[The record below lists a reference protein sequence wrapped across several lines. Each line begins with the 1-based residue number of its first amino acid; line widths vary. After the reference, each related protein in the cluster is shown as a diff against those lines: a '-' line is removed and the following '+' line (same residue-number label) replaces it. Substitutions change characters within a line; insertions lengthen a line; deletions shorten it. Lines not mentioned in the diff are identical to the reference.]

1 MATARPFSYNTGPPI
16 SGTTQVGN
24 LAVGYPTTGFTGMEW
39 WNGPDEDLGY
49 VIAQPVSGGNQPTN
63 VPEDALSLS
72 PTYKGVDV
80 SLTNNN
86 QTASQIFSYQQTV
99 LGETII
105 SGSDKVMF
113 SVKYTST
120 NPSVGIGGHFVGV
133 GLTTMNYS
141 GPFNG
146 YPGNDTNSIG
156 FSDDGKYYYNES
168 VVQSGLPTWTTG
180 DIIDIAISHGQ
191 GWFIRVNGGDW
202 NNNPSADPTTL
213 NGYLSMNGLTNYYP
227 ALCPYIYGTIEV
239 LNYPKYGVP
248 STYNFLGNVTASV
261 GFFRTDGLDD
271 NEFIDIA
278 NTLLNSNYTA
288 ATDASTGLTINGYWN
303 SYVEKG
309 GNGLTPETAG
319 DNALQIKTDYSGSTD
334 GLYWIKN
341 NNISGGTPFQIYADM
356 TTNGGGWTLLLT
368 NQNTA
373 GWTYS
378 NSILLNEFNP
388 VSGGSNYSIVAYA
401 DYLKSSG
408 STFQY
413 MIDAY
418 QRNQFGGIWS
428 APSGY
433 TFLKTDNTQT
443 SITLDIKFGT
453 WNYNDASIEQYM
465 PWRSTSSGLLT
476 TSSNPGGEWWGTLI
490 TNGGWSPAPW
500 INADCG
506 LDGCMPNPGIIW
518 YWVR

>member
-1 MATARPFSYNTGPPI
+1 MSTTRPFSYNTGSTIP
-16 SGTTQVGN
+16 GTIQVGD
-24 LAVGYPTTGFTGMEW
+24 LAVGYPTSGFTGMEW

-49 VIAQPVSGGNQPTN
+49 VIAQPVPNDSQPTP
-63 VPEDALSLS
+63 VPDDAITLS
-72 PTYKGVDV
+72 PTYKGTDIAL
-80 SLTNNN
+80 SNNN
-86 QTASQIFSYQQTV
+86 QTASQIFSYSQTV

-105 SGSDKVMF
+105 SGSNKVMF

-120 NPSVGIGGHFVGV
+120 NPSVGVGGHFIGV

-156 FSDDGKYYYNES
+156 FSDDGQYYFNGVGTNGY
-168 VVQSGLPTWTTG
+168 PTWTDG
-180 DIIDIAISHGQ
+180 DIIDIAIAHGQ
-191 GWFIRVNGGDW
+191 YWWIRVNGGVW
-202 NNNPSADPTTL
+202 NNNPSANPATNTGGAL
-213 NGYLSMNGLTNYYP
+213 MNGLTNFYP
-227 ALCPYIYGTIEV
+227 ALCPYIYGTMEV
-239 LNYPKYGVP
+239 LNNPTYGYPSG
-248 STYNFLGNVTASV
+248 YNFLGNVSASV
-261 GFFRTDGLDD
+261 GFFRTSGFND

-278 NTLLNSNYTA
+278 NILLNSNYNNIL
-288 ATDASTGLTINGYWN
+288 DASTGLTSNGYWN
-303 SYVEKG
+303 SYTVNG

-319 DNALQIKTDYSGSTD
+319 NNALQIKTDYSGSTD

-356 TTNGGGWTLLLT
+356 TTDGGGWTLLLT

-453 WNYNDASIEQYM
+453 WNYNDGSIEQYM

-490 TNGGWSPAPW
+490 TNGGWNPAPW

-506 LDGCMPNPGIIW
+506 LDGCKPNPGIIW